1 MAATLDNN
9 RGGWLVRLLRREQ
22 AGCAIALAAAVLF
35 CGWLACPR
43 ACAFGRNYQVRQ
55 IAPNTYVWIPD
66 DIVDQSGDQYFSR
79 AGNVGFVITPDGVV
93 VVNTTNNPSHARDV
107 LYEIRQRTQLPVQ
120 LVIDLGPE
128 GDQMLGNEVF
138 AEQRATIISSQ
149 AAQSGMQAY
158 DRDLAHRMTF
168 DSELPK
174 RMRGIHFTL
183 PGQTFH
189 GRESLNVGGVVIRIV
204 ALDCGVPGADSGDA
218 AVYLPQQKVLF
229 LGDLYVHG
237 FVPQV
242 GTRDVNRWIGVL
254 GEVEKWNVATYV
266 PGHGEPGG
274 RAGVAAFRGFL
285 EWLNAGVKGGVL
297 QGKSLGDVEQQLLS
311 SSAFNL
317 LGLDLAPRAI
327 AEVYRQITDARS
339 ARIPPQHTLPLTAPH
354 PPSGAVPPD
363 AAAQGFRSAPPPAS
377 VHP

>member
-1 MAATLDNN
+1 MAGTADIN
-9 RGGWLVRLLRREQ
+9 RGRRLLRVSRRRQ
-22 AGCAIALAAAVLF
+22 AGCAAALAAALLV

-43 ACAFGRNYQVRQ
+43 ACAFGRNYEVRQ
-55 IAPNTYVWIPD
+55 VAPNTYVWIPD
-66 DIVDQSGDQYFSR
+66 DVIDQSGDQYFSR
-79 AGNVGFVITPDGVV
+79 AGNVGFVVTPEGVV
-93 VVNTTNNPSHARDV
+93 VVDSANNPSHARDI
-107 LYEIRQRTQLPVQ
+107 LYEIRQRTPLPVR

-138 AEQRATIISSQ
+138 AEQRATIISTQ
-149 AAQSGMQAY
+149 AAQRGMEAY
-158 DRDLAHRMTF
+158 ARDLAHRMTF

-189 GRESLNVGGVVIRIV
+189 GRESLNVGGVVFRLV
-204 ALDCGVPGADSGDA
+204 ALDCGLPGADSGDA
-218 AVYLPQQKVLF
+218 VVYLPQQKVLF

-237 FVPQV
+237 YVPQV
-242 GTRDVNRWIGVL
+242 GTRDMNRWIGVL
-254 GEVEKWNVATYV
+254 GELEKWSVATYV
-266 PGHGEPGG
+266 PGHGAPGG

-297 QGKSLGDVEQQLLS
+297 QGKSLENVEQQLLS

-317 LGLDLAPRAI
+317 LGLDLAPSAI

-339 ARIPPQHTLPLTAPH
+339 AHVQGQRALPLTAPH
-354 PPSGAVPPD
+354 PPPGAVPPD
-363 AAAQGFRSAPPPAS
+363 AAAQGFRTAPPPPS

>member
-1 MAATLDNN
+1 MPCAA
-9 RGGWLVRLLRREQ
+9 
-22 AGCAIALAAAVLF
+22 ALAAVFLF
-35 CGWLACPR
+35 CGWLACSR
-43 ACAFGRNYQVRQ
+43 ACAFGRDYQVRQ
-55 IAPNTYVWIPD
+55 IAPDTYVWIPED
-66 DIVDQSGDQYFSR
+66 VVDQSGDQYFSR

-93 VVNTTNNPSHARDV
+93 VVDTANNPWHARDV
-107 LYEIRQRTQLPVQ
+107 LYEIRQRTQLPVR

-138 AEQRATIISSQ
+138 AEQRATIISTK

-158 DRDLAHRMTF
+158 SRNLAHRMTF
-168 DSELPK
+168 DFELPK

-189 GRESLNVGGVVIRIV
+189 GRESLNFGGVVIRLV

-237 FVPQV
+237 YVPQV

-266 PGHGEPGG
+266 PGHGDPGG

-297 QGKSLGDVEQQLLS
+297 QGKSLQDLEQQLLS

-327 AEVYRQITDARS
+327 AAVYQQITDARS
-339 ARIPPQHTLPLTAPH
+339 ARVHGQRAIPLSAPH
-354 PPSGAVPPD
+354 PPSGAIPPD
-363 AAAQGFRSAPPPAS
+363 GTVQGFRTAPPAPS